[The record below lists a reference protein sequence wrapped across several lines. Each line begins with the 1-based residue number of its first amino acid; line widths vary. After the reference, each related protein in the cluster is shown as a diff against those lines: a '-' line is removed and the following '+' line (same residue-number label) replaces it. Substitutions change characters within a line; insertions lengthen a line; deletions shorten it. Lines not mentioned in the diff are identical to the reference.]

1 MMGRRSGSTHLTF
14 ALLFCCLVGGCGE
27 ARSATAEVHSAPSRI
42 FSHPEPPPPLAEP
55 ERAAPAPAPRSIA
68 AVDALQHDGIPWLVE
83 RAIARGELPGA
94 VVAIG
99 TRAGLLYLQAFG
111 ERTRGE
117 PMTVDTRFDLASV
130 TKPIATAAS
139 VMALVEQGVLDLD
152 APVSRY
158 LPEFRGWDKARITV
172 RDLLV
177 HTSGLPKV
185 SPLADFEQGRE
196 HALRSIGRLPLLTPR
211 GLRFEYSDLGFI
223 VLGELVSRTSG
234 ARLDAFARE
243 RLFAPL
249 DMRETMFLPPIEEAS
264 RSAPTEERDNRVIR
278 GVVDDPRAY
287 RLGGVAGHAGLFST
301 AGDLA
306 RFAQMLLG
314 KGELDGKRVL
324 SEETVQRF
332 LEPRQAG
339 DARRALGW
347 DVEST
352 YALGR
357 GRTMSAQTVGH
368 GGYTGTSL
376 WIDPD
381 ADVFVILLSNRVHV
395 GQGGTIHPLASSVA
409 DLAVRARRSF
419 EQRELFAGIDVLA
432 DEGFARLRGRN
443 IAVLSHGA
451 ARDRRGVRTI
461 DRLLSA
467 PEVHVRAVLAP
478 EHGFDAN
485 REGHVAH
492 GSFGAVPLYS
502 LFGKTRRPD
511 ASMLRGV
518 DTLVIDL
525 VDVGARFYTYMSTVA
540 VSIEAAAALGIEVV
554 LLDRPNPI
562 DGVKVEGP
570 MSEPSFASFVNYHP
584 LPLRHGMTAGELSL
598 WLMRER
604 NIAAKLHVVRVEHWR
619 REAWLGDTDLAWHA
633 PSPNLRTK
641 EQAMLYPAVALV
653 EGTNVSVGRGTQQAF
668 AVVGAPFIK
677 GDELAGELA
686 RHSLPGVA
694 VTATRFRPLVGPY
707 AGTRVEGV
715 ALELRDAHAFSASTT
730 GLTLI
735 RALASLYKDSWD
747 TTRLE
752 KLVAH
757 RRTLELLLG
766 DTPLAQIESAW
777 RDELAAFEASRRA
790 TLLYD

>member
-1 MMGRRSGSTHLTF
+1 MGRRSGSRHRI
-14 ALLFCCLVGGCGE
+14 ALVSLCCLLAGSCGE
-27 ARSATAEVHSAPSRI
+27 ARSATAEVHAAPSRL
-42 FSHPEPPPPLAEP
+42 FSHPEPPLARAEP
-55 ERAAPAPAPRSIA
+55 APVVEPPAPAVAP
-68 AVDALQHDGIPWLVE
+68 VDALNNDAVPFLVE
-83 RAIARGELPGA
+83 SAIARGELPGA

-99 TRAGLLYLQAFG
+99 TRTGLLYLQAFG

-130 TKPIATAAS
+130 TKPIATASS
-139 VMALVEQGVLDLD
+139 VMALVEQGVLELD

-158 LPEFRGWDKARITV
+158 LPEFKGWDKARITV

-185 SPLADFEQGRE
+185 SPLSDYEQGRE
-196 HALRSIGRLPLLTPR
+196 HAVRSIGRLPLLAPR
-211 GLRFEYSDLGFI
+211 GLHFEYSDLGFI
-223 VLGELVSRTSG
+223 TLGELVSRTSG
-234 ARLDAFARE
+234 ARLDAFAHDRF
-243 RLFAPL
+243 FAPL
-249 DMRETMFLPPIEEAS
+249 GMRETLFLPPIAEAA
-264 RSAPTEERDNRVIR
+264 RSAPTEERDAQVIR

-301 AGDLA
+301 ASDLA

-314 KGELDGKRVL
+314 KGELDGVRVL
-324 SEETVQRF
+324 GEETVQRWI
-332 LEPRQAG
+332 EPQKAAQAK
-339 DARRALGW
+339 RALGW
-347 DVEST
+347 DAEST

-357 GRTMSAQTVGH
+357 GRTMSARTIGH

-381 ADVFVILLSNRVHV
+381 ADVFVIVLSNRVHV
-395 GQGGTIHPLASSVA
+395 GERGTIHPLASSIA
-409 DLAVRARRSF
+409 DLAVRARKSF
-419 EQRELFAGIDVLA
+419 EQRELYAGIDVLA

-443 IAVLSHGA
+443 IAVLTHGA
-451 ARDRRGVRTI
+451 ARDRRGVRTL

-467 PEVHVRAVLAP
+467 PELHVRAVLAP

-485 REGHVAH
+485 REGHVEN
-492 GSFGAVPLYS
+492 GTFGAVPLYS

-540 VSIEAAAALGIEVV
+540 VSIEAAAALGIDVV

-562 DGVKVEGP
+562 DGATVEGP

-598 WLMRER
+598 WLLRER
-604 NIAAKLHVVRVEHWR
+604 GVKARLHIVRVEHWK
-619 REAWLGDTDLAWHA
+619 REAWLGDTDLAWHP

-677 GDELAGELA
+677 GEALAAELA
-686 RHSLPGVA
+686 RHALPGVA
-694 VTATRFRPLVGPY
+694 VAATRFRPLVGPY

-715 ALELRDAHAFSASTT
+715 ALELRDPHAFSASTT
-730 GLTLI
+730 GLALI
-735 RALASLYKDSWD
+735 RALASLYPDAWD
-747 TTRLE
+747 KTRLE

-757 RRTLELLLG
+757 RRTLDMLFG
-766 DTPLAQIESAW
+766 DAPLAQIESAW
-777 RDELAAFEASRRA
+777 RDELSAFEASRKT
-790 TLLYD
+790 TLLY

>member
-1 MMGRRSGSTHLTF
+1 MGRRSGSLHRI
-14 ALLFCCLVGGCGE
+14 ALVSLCCLLAGSCGE
-27 ARSATAEVHSAPSRI
+27 ARSATAEVHTAPSRI
-42 FSHPEPPPPLAEP
+42 FSHPEPPLGRAEP
-55 ERAAPAPAPRSIA
+55 APVAEPAAPAVAP
-68 AVDALQHDGIPWLVE
+68 VDALNNDAVSFLVQG
-83 RAIARGELPGA
+83 AIARGELPGA

-99 TRAGLLYLQAFG
+99 ARSGLLYLQAFG

-130 TKPIATAAS
+130 TKPIATASS

-158 LPEFRGWDKARITV
+158 LPEFKGWDKARITV

-185 SPLADFEQGRE
+185 NALGDYEQGRE
-196 HALRSIGRLPLLTPR
+196 HAVRSIARLPLLAPR

-223 VLGELVSRTSG
+223 TLGELVSRTSG
-234 ARLDAFARE
+234 ARLDAFAHDRF
-243 RLFAPL
+243 FAPL
-249 DMRETMFLPPIEEAS
+249 GMHETLFVPPLAEAA
-264 RSAPTEERDNRVIR
+264 RAAPTEERDEQVIR

-301 AGDLA
+301 AADLA

-314 KGELDGKRVL
+314 KGELDGVRVL
-324 SEETVQRF
+324 SEDTVQRW

-339 DARRALGW
+339 EAKRALGW
-347 DVEST
+347 DAEST

-357 GRTMSAQTVGH
+357 GRTMSARTIGH

-381 ADVFVILLSNRVHV
+381 SDVFVIVLSNRVHA
-395 GQGGTIHPLASSVA
+395 GERGTIHPLASSIA

-419 EQRELFAGIDVLA
+419 EQRELYAGIDVLA
-432 DEGFARLRGRN
+432 EEGFARLRGRN
-443 IAVLSHGA
+443 VAVLTHGA
-451 ARDRRGVRTI
+451 ARDRRGVRTL

-485 REGHVAH
+485 REGHVEN
-492 GSFGAVPLYS
+492 GTFGAVPLYS

-511 ASMLRGV
+511 ASMLRGI
-518 DTLVIDL
+518 DTLVVDL

-540 VSIEAAAALGIEVV
+540 VSIEAAAALGIDVV

-562 DGVKVEGP
+562 DGAHVEGP

-598 WLMRER
+598 WLLRER
-604 NIAAKLHVVRVEHWR
+604 GVKARLHIVRVEHWK
-619 REAWLGDTDLAWHA
+619 REAWLGDTDLAWHP

-677 GDELAGELA
+677 GEALAAELS
-686 RHSLPGVA
+686 RHALKGVA

-715 ALELRDAHAFSASTT
+715 ALELRDPHAFSASTT
-730 GLTLI
+730 GLALI
-735 RALASLYKDSWD
+735 RALDSLYPDAWD
-747 TTRLE
+747 KTRLE

-757 RRTLELLLG
+757 RRTLDMLFG
-766 DTPLAQIESAW
+766 DAPLAQIESAW
-777 RDELAAFEASRRA
+777 RDELSAFEASRKT
-790 TLLYD
+790 TLLY